1 MLKCLLPGVNTA
13 QQLATKFSGRFQVL
27 LIEKNSHFQHLFAF
41 PRFAVTTKVDTHKA
55 FIPYT
60 PGTFANCP
68 PESGIVVRAGVHKID
83 KEEIWLDRKVEVNGK
98 GVDKIPYAYL
108 VSRTRVGYFRNEMT
122 DCDVTGY
129 RHRDEIN
136 TTIDI
141 AVV

>member
-1 MLKCLLPGVNTA
+1 VLISLFSGVNTA

-68 PESGIVVRAGVHKID
+68 AESGVVVRAGVHKID

-108 VSRTRVGYFRNEMT
+108 VSTQESGVQRM
-122 DCDVTGY
+122 DD
-129 RHRDEIN
+129 
-136 TTIDI
+136 
-141 AVV
+141 